1 MRFSL
6 KRIICAVLLC
16 FCTVLTSGCFPV
28 HSILGN
34 TTDYS
39 TPDEELSID
48 KFKMNNSNQ
57 RISGVYPAGT
67 RAFMFKE
74 CTYEADID
82 NFKLIG
88 VLGHTMVYFYTGIK
102 VYGVEGENLKDYYDS
117 STVSRKYFWTI
128 ASYNTLKKEYTTIKT
143 MTFNPEAAE
152 KINGNPTALYEF
164 SWRAAYM
171 VNVGYDFFLF
181 SMSSDDSLNY
191 YYNYDVTKWSL
202 SDDNKKDIRKALS
215 IDGNTFCCSD
225 MAVKNR
231 DEMKFAA
238 TFMAL
243 PDSGDD
249 FNQDNVMFELELKTE
264 RKKIRGG
271 MTTVRRIITRK
282 KEKAVLTVAGG
293 NIISSNPDSG
303 NCIYVLSEGEN
314 IKFGIDNRDR
324 KTSFKISVKGQSG
337 TNRVLQ
343 SFSVEDWRDDK
354 GNVSDEE
361 STLELVFKNRVEYY
375 KIERYHAFIG
385 VIEYRAKKI
394 ASYPLDSFNSNY
406 LSSDDMP
413 SVGYYSHG
421 INLCSAEK
429 GFKCIDTSGN
439 IKWQRQKKGAAYF
452 SASYGSKTLVVGFN
466 SFTFD
471 KTVHTYDDNGKE
483 VSVSRSESEFTLAQL
498 PFATVQIY

>member
-6 KRIICAVLLC
+6 KNRICAVFLC
-16 FCTVLTSGCFPV
+16 ICTVFMSGCFPV

-39 TPDEELSID
+39 TSDTELNID
-48 KFKMNNSNQ
+48 KFKMNNNNQ
-57 RISGVYPAGT
+57 RISGDYPAGT

-82 NFKLIG
+82 NFRLIG
-88 VLGHTMVYFYTGIK
+88 ILGHTMVYFYTGIK
-102 VYGVEGENLKDYYDS
+102 VYGVDGENLKGYYDS
-117 STVSRKYFWTI
+117 SSVSRKHFWTI
-128 ASYNTLKKEYTTIKT
+128 ASYNTLKREYTTIKT
-143 MTFNPEAAE
+143 MTYNPQAAE
-152 KINGNPTALYEF
+152 KINGNPTALYEY
-164 SWRAAYM
+164 SDSAQYM

-191 YYNYDVTKWSL
+191 YYDHNVTKWSM

-215 IDGNTFCCSD
+215 ISGNTFCCSD

-231 DEMKFAA
+231 DEMKFAV

-249 FNQDNVMFELELKTE
+249 FNQDNVMFELEFKTKQ
-264 RKKIRGG
+264 KKRQI
-271 MTTVRRIITRK
+271 VRSIKVRK

-303 NCIYVLSEGEN
+303 NCIYVLNEGEN

-343 SFSVEDWRDDK
+343 SFSVEDWKDDK
-354 GNVSDEE
+354 GNVSDED

-375 KIERYHAFIG
+375 KIERYHGFFG

-429 GFKCIDTSGN
+429 GFKCIDTNGN
-439 IKWQRQKKGAAYF
+439 IRWQRQKKGAAYF

-466 SFTFD
+466 SFRFN

-483 VSVSRSESEFTLAQL
+483 VSVSQSESEFTLAQL
-498 PFATVQIY
+498 PFATVKIY

>member
-6 KRIICAVLLC
+6 KNRICAVFLC
-16 FCTVLTSGCFPV
+16 ICTVFMSGCFPV

-39 TPDEELSID
+39 TSDTELNID
-48 KFKMNNSNQ
+48 KFKMNNNNQ
-57 RISGVYPAGT
+57 RISGDYPAGT

-82 NFKLIG
+82 NFRLIG
-88 VLGHTMVYFYTGIK
+88 ILGHTMVYFYTGIK
-102 VYGVEGENLKDYYDS
+102 VYGVDGENLKGYYDS
-117 STVSRKYFWTI
+117 SSVSRKYFWTI

-143 MTFNPEAAE
+143 MTYNPQAAE

-164 SWRAAYM
+164 PSSASYM

-191 YYNYDVTKWSL
+191 YYDHNVTKWSM

-215 IDGNTFCCSD
+215 ISGNTFCCSD

-231 DEMKFAA
+231 DEMKFAV

-243 PDSGDD
+243 PDSDGD
-249 FNQDNVMFELELKTE
+249 FNQDNVMFELEFKTKQ
-264 RKKIRGG
+264 KKRQ
-271 MTTVRRIITRK
+271 TVRSIKVRK

-303 NCIYVLSEGEN
+303 NCIYVLNEGEN

-343 SFSVEDWRDDK
+343 SFSVEDWKDDN
-354 GNVSDEE
+354 GNVSDED

-375 KIERYHAFIG
+375 KIERYHGFFG

-429 GFKCIDTSGN
+429 GFKCIDTNGN
-439 IKWQRQKKGAAYF
+439 IRWQRQKKGAAYF

-466 SFTFD
+466 SFRFN

-483 VSVSRSESEFTLAQL
+483 VSVSQSESEFTLAQL
-498 PFATVQIY
+498 PFATVKIY

>member
-6 KRIICAVLLC
+6 KNRICAIFLC
-16 FCTVLTSGCFPV
+16 ICTVFMSGCFPV
-28 HSILGN
+28 HSILGS
-34 TTDYS
+34 TTDYAIS
-39 TPDEELSID
+39 GGELDID
-48 KFKMNNSNQ
+48 DFKMNNNNQ
-57 RISGVYPAGT
+57 RVSGIYPNGT

-88 VLGHTMVYFYTGIK
+88 ILGHTMVYFYTGIK
-102 VYGVEGENLKDYYDS
+102 VYGVDGENLKGYYDA
-117 STVSRKYFWTI
+117 STVNRKYFWTI
-128 ASYNTLKKEYTTIKT
+128 ASYNTLKKEYTQIKT

-191 YYNYDVTKWSL
+191 YYNNDAAKWSL

-215 IDGNTFCCSD
+215 ISGNTFCCSD
-225 MAVKNR
+225 MAVKYR
-231 DEMKFAA
+231 DEMKFAV

-243 PDSGDD
+243 PDSGGD
-249 FNQDNVMFELELKTE
+249 FNQDNAMFELEFEAE
-264 RKKIRGG
+264 RKETDTGYWIKRSI
-271 MTTVRRIITRK
+271 TTRK
-282 KEKAVLTVAGG
+282 KEKAVLTCAGG

-303 NCIYVLSEGEN
+303 NCIYVLSEGDN
-314 IKFGIDNRDR
+314 IRFGIDNRDR
-324 KTSFKISVKGQSG
+324 KTSFKISVKGQSSE
-337 TNRVLQ
+337 NKVLQ
-343 SFSVEDWRDDK
+343 SFSVEDWKDDK

-406 LSSDDMP
+406 LSSDDIP
-413 SVGYYSHG
+413 SIGYYSHG

-429 GFKCIDTSGN
+429 GFKCIDTNGN
-439 IKWQRQKKGAAYF
+439 IRWQRLKSGAAFF
-452 SASYGSKTLVVGFN
+452 SAPYGSKTIVVGFN
-466 SFTFD
+466 AFTFD
-471 KTVHTYDDNGKE
+471 KTVHVYDDNGKE

-498 PFATVQIY
+498 PFATVRIY